1 MLDTSAGI
9 PALATLDTIDRLQ
22 RSGYGRARTALAR
35 AFFDYNLMVYAAP
48 NDRRRRPAVAAVYGA
63 ILKDCLRYGE
73 VFATRDV
80 VGTACWLPPE
90 QSNFTLPRQ
99 IAAGMLSLPL
109 RFGLRG
115 FNRLVAYDNVA
126 RKLHH
131 EFAAE
136 PHWYLA
142 AIGVEPEY
150 QGRGLG
156 GALMQPI
163 LQRADAAGLACY
175 LETHRESN
183 VRLYQR
189 NGFEIS
195 CHTEVPGHPIPVWA
209 MLRKPR

>member
-1 MLDTSAGI
+1 M
-9 PALATLDTIDRLQ
+9 ATLDTIDRLQ
-22 RSGYGRARTALAR
+22 PSGYDRARTALAR

-48 NDRRRRPAVAAVYGA
+48 NDRRRGPGVACVYGA
-63 ILKDCLRYGE
+63 ILWDCLRYGE
-73 VFATRDV
+73 VSVTRDV
-80 VGTACWLPPE
+80 VGAACWLPPA
-90 QSNFTLPRQ
+90 SDFTLARQ
-99 IAAGMLSLPL
+99 IAAGMLKLPL
-109 RFGLRG
+109 HFGLRG

-131 EFAAE
+131 QYAAE

-142 AIGVEPEY
+142 AIGVEPQQ
-150 QGRGLG
+150 QGKGVG

-163 LQRADAAGLACY
+163 LQRADAARLACY

-189 NGFEIS
+189 HGFEIS
-195 CHTEVPGHPIPVWA
+195 CHSTVPGHPLPIWA